1 MPSACIMA
9 QSIPRLRV
17 YPSSN
22 PLSTKAGVNMTYRVN
37 FKGQYWQGAP
47 CHAWGQTAVG
57 GNGERP
63 FGHWVRSHATWS
75 ATILYHRRLM
85 SDLLNMLQE
94 ERATL
99 VRKLAGVDAAISA
112 LTGSAAPTTAKRRR
126 TMSAAARMRISAAQ
140 KKRWAKRKK

>member
-1 MPSACIMA
+1 
-9 QSIPRLRV
+9 
-17 YPSSN
+17 
-22 PLSTKAGVNMTYRVN
+22 
-37 FKGQYWQGAP
+37 
-47 CHAWGQTAVG
+47 
-57 GNGERP
+57 
-63 FGHWVRSHATWS
+63 
-75 ATILYHRRLM
+75 M

-112 LTGSAAPTTAKRRR
+112 LTGSVAPKPVKRRR